1 MGSPCVRMFLTF
13 FLENTGELRF
23 IILILRRKKGGKE
36 TPYNTHHTTPTCQNY
51 IRACGN
57 IEATKARLSLG
68 YKTTGGVVEPRMI
81 APRTEGICSRR
92 NPEGCSQTSSEEV
105 SEMMPWRKHKVIIR
119 GALKEAS
126 WVRRQQVPQGE
137 HETLGKFEMATQW
150 GKRSRHPNPTALVK
164 VQHSRETHEM
174 EEGATCLNQ
183 IRIGFR
189 CKHVLKG
196 PKSP

>member
-1 MGSPCVRMFLTF
+1 MLHYI
-13 FLENTGELRF
+13 N
-23 IILILRRKKGGKE
+23 IKKKKGGKE

-68 YKTTGGVVEPRMI
+68 YKTTGGCCGAKNDSPQDRRYLFSQKPRRLLPNFI
-81 APRTEGICSRR
+81 RGGFRNDALAEAQSHHQRSPEGGILGAPSAGPTRRTR
-92 NPEGCSQTSSEEV
+92 NP
-105 SEMMPWRKHKVIIR
+105 W
-119 GALKEAS
+119 A
-126 WVRRQQVPQGE
+126 VRNGN
-137 HETLGKFEMATQW
+137 TM